1 MVVYIQ
7 MGKFIC
13 AILSISILYFF
24 ICSMK
29 TNEQNSFFYKLAK
42 MCMDHSGN
50 QPPWGCINTKE
61 AICFG
66 NESLNSYL
74 FTISMKYFTR
84 KF

>member
-1 MVVYIQ
+1 MTLLPYCKISNDYL
-7 MGKFIC
+7 K
-13 AILSISILYFF
+13 LRSSIEEYS
-24 ICSMK
+24 
-29 TNEQNSFFYKLAK
+29 TNHNGCIYQ
-42 MCMDHSGN
+42 SGN

-74 FTISMKYFTR
+74 SKINMNYIIR